1 MFTLLGFL
9 LILSQSVYYFQIDED
24 LLAWRTIGNASRMA
38 LEMGLH
44 RRRSLMDNYKSPELQ
59 ERATKVFWCV
69 YALDRRWS
77 FGTGLS
83 FALNERDIDPELPEP
98 VSCGIQ

>member
-1 MFTLLGFL
+1 M
-9 LILSQSVYYFQIDED
+9 V
-24 LLAWRTIGNASRMA
+24 

-44 RRRSLMDNYKSPELQ
+44 RRRSLQENYPEPDR
-59 ERATKVFWCV
+59 RALAIRVLWCI

-83 FALNERDIDPELPEP
+83 FVLIDRDMDPSLPEP
-98 VSCGIQ
+98 VRRLDAV